1 MKNLALFLLG
11 VGYKKILHFLR
22 LDSRE
27 LIQAVFLKRSLG
39 GILVVGG
46 GIISKYPLFLSENKF
61 KIKFKHTILKVKE
74 PVSKISLR
82 RIFLIDLIHALHKR
96 TKRH

>member
-1 MKNLALFLLG
+1 MALFLLG

-39 GILVVGG
+39 EILVVGG
-46 GIISKYPLFLSENKF
+46 IVSKYPLF
-61 KIKFKHTILKVKE
+61 
-74 PVSKISLR
+74 P
-82 RIFLIDLIHALHKR
+82 
-96 TKRH
+96 

>member
-27 LIQAVFLKRSLG
+27 LIQAVFLKQSLG

-46 GIISKYPLFLSENKF
+46 NCF
-61 KIKFKHTILKVKE
+61 KIPL
-74 PVSKISLR
+74 ISLR
-82 RIFLIDLIHALHKR
+82 EWV
-96 TKRH
+96 

>member
-22 LDSRE
+22 LDSKE

-46 GIISKYPLFLSENKF
+46 NYF
-61 KIKFKHTILKVKE
+61 KIPLILLRK
-74 PVSKISLR
+74 SL
-82 RIFLIDLIHALHKR
+82 K
-96 TKRH
+96 

>member
-39 GILVVGG
+39 EILVVG
-46 GIISKYPLFLSENKF
+46 ENCF
-61 KIKFKHTILKVKE
+61 KIPL
-74 PVSKISLR
+74 ISLR
-82 RIFLIDLIHALHKR
+82 EWV
-96 TKRH
+96 

>member
-22 LDSRE
+22 LDSKE
-27 LIQAVFLKRSLG
+27 LIQAAFLKRSLG

-46 GIISKYPLFLSENKF
+46 NYF
-61 KIKFKHTILKVKE
+61 KIPL
-74 PVSKISLR
+74 ISLR
-82 RIFLIDLIHALHKR
+82 ETHNFKS
-96 TKRH
+96 

>member
-1 MKNLALFLLG
+1 MKNLALFLLS

-27 LIQAVFLKRSLG
+27 FDFIQAVFLKRSLG

-46 GIISKYPLFLSENKF
+46 GNISKYPLFL
-61 KIKFKHTILKVKE
+61 
-74 PVSKISLR
+74 
-82 RIFLIDLIHALHKR
+82 
-96 TKRH
+96 